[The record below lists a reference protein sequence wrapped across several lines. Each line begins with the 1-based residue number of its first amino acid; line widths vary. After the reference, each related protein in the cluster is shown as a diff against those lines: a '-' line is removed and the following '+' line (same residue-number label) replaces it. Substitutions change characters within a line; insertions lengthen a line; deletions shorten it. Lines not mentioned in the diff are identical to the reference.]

1 MDTLD
6 WITALLAI
14 AAGVLSLFFPVAPY
28 ESTDSTTQS
37 NTRESS
43 DG

>member
-14 AAGVLSLFFPVAPY
+14 AAGVLSLFFPLVPY
-28 ESTDSTTQS
+28 DSNDSTTQS
-37 NTRESS
+37 NAKESS